1 MESTNGRTVRMYGI
15 GFNKKKRYK
24 IQGIN
29 QIRIFEDIIISNIFL
44 TFVF

>member
-1 MESTNGRTVRMYGI
+1 MEELYVCMELVSI
-15 GFNKKKRYK
+15 KKKRYK

-29 QIRIFEDIIISNIFL
+29 QIRIFEDIIISNIFF